1 MGLNGS
7 LQDIFNT
14 KLKELKEK
22 YEYAELQLGEIKTV
36 LAKEDDLSKKINGY
50 IKSVSNVRGYD
61 LNKQARII
69 KSLVRKVGITCNGK
83 GKKDFTVTIESVF
96 GKDEFSSNG
105 ENEKPTFNEKS
116 GLMLVAP
123 RRIELRIPP

>member
-50 IKSVSNVRGYD
+50 IKSVSNVRG
-61 LNKQARII
+61 
-69 KSLVRKVGITCNGK
+69 
-83 GKKDFTVTIESVF
+83 
-96 GKDEFSSNG
+96 
-105 ENEKPTFNEKS
+105 
-116 GLMLVAP
+116 
-123 RRIELRIPP
+123 